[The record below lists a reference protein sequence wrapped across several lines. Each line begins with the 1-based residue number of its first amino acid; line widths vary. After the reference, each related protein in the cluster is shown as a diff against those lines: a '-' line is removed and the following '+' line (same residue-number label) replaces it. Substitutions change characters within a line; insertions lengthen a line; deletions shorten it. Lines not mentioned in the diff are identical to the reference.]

1 VDHDLKALLKAEMN
15 NNLGEVKISIV
26 PRPANVY
33 KPEKGEYITQSI
45 SGSFVL
51 SRKTN

>member
-1 VDHDLKALLKAEMN
+1 MN
-15 NNLGEVKISIV
+15 NDLGEVKISIA
-26 PRPANVY
+26 PRPVNVY
-33 KPEKGEYITQSI
+33 KPAKDEYVAQSI